1 MNDKEDLIG
10 FTELEADENGNIEFP
25 PTTLKNVR
33 SLKEWRE
40 QIKKDSVE
48 IKIQGTRR
56 KKRSVGTKQVER
68 DEK

>member
-40 QIKKDSVE
+40 QIEKDSVE
-48 IKIQGTRR
+48 IKIQERRR
-56 KKRSVGTKQVER
+56 KPRTKQVER

>member
-40 QIKKDSVE
+40 QI
-48 IKIQGTRR
+48 
-56 KKRSVGTKQVER
+56 
-68 DEK
+68 

>member
-1 MNDKEDLIG
+1 MNNKEDLIG

-33 SLKEWRE
+33 SLKEWEE
-40 QIKKDSVE
+40 QIKKDFVE
-48 IKIQGTRR
+48 IKIQEGIR
-56 KKRSVGTKQVER
+56 KPRTKQVER

>member
-40 QIKKDSVE
+40 QIERDSVE
-48 IKIQGTRR
+48 IQIQEGRR
-56 KKRSVGTKQVER
+56 KPRTKQVER

>member
-40 QIKKDSVE
+40 QIEKDSVE
-48 IKIQGTRR
+48 IKIQKGRR
-56 KKRSVGTKQVER
+56 KPRTKQVER

>member
-10 FTELEADENGNIEFP
+10 FRELEADENGNIEFP

-40 QIKKDSVE
+40 QIEKDSVE
-48 IKIQGTRR
+48 IKIQEGRR
-56 KKRSVGTKQVER
+56 KPRTKQVER